1 MTELQGGQGALGSLG
16 AAPEPLSILLQLTC
30 VGVGDVCNK
39 GKVRSPGA
47 RGLLSAHPRFPCSDH
62 QPPPLPRLAQNLV
75 VAVSAEGWFHLCDLT
90 PAKSLDGSGHHET
103 LGGEEQRPV
112 FKQHIPANTK
122 VMLISD
128 IGGHGCVC
136 RQLGSR
142 SWGSRAG
149 VKGAG
154 GSSVFVWAV
163 VMRLTPSYCAPV
175 INQASSWVL
184 GLQ

>member
-1 MTELQGGQGALGSLG
+1 MTRAVCTHFQRMTGSQGGQGALGSLG
-16 AAPEPLSILLQLTC
+16 VSPEPLSILLQLTC

-62 QPPPLPRLAQNLV
+62 QPPPLPRLTQNLV

-103 LGGEEQRPV
+103 HGGEEQRPV

-142 SWGSRAG
+142 SWGSRAE
-149 VKGAG
+149 VKGPG
-154 GSSVFVWAV
+154 GHQYSSG
-163 VMRLTPSYCAPV
+163 RLLCV
-175 INQASSWVL
+175 
-184 GLQ
+184 